1 MADNF
6 VDMQIANINKDG
18 EMKVFSYEMELSLSS
33 PGNSQW
39 IIIPVRTTLIAC
51 TLEVSNTSKGKLQ
64 ATTDIISKIKDGS
77 AVGIDWDI
85 GETFF
90 SSQDLCE
97 GASAVRLVQ
106 VSSTGNTKITVRAQ

>member
-6 VDMQIANINKDG
+6 VEMQIANIKKDG

-39 IIIPVRTTLIAC
+39 IIIPVRTPLIAC
-51 TLEVSNTSKGKLQ
+51 TIELSDGAEGKIQ
-64 ATTDIISKIKDGS
+64 ATTDIISKIKDNT
-77 AVGIDWDI
+77 AIGIDWDL
-85 GETFF
+85 GEV
-90 SSQDLCE
+90 SENSQDLCE

-106 VSSTGNTKITVRAQ
+106 TESGISKITVRAQ